1 MLTPHRHLK
10 PSRQGH
16 PSWQRGATLIESLVA
31 ILLFS
36 LGVLAMVTMQGAM
49 VNAQT
54 DAKIR
59 ADASYLAG
67 EVIGKMWSDLTNIAN
82 YNGTSCASQTRCAEW
97 QSKVTQQLP
106 GGSGAV
112 TVDSSNNDVTVT
124 IGWSTPSGGA
134 HQYVTHTT
142 ISGN

>member
-1 MLTPHRHLK
+1 MLTPQRHLK
-10 PSRQGH
+10 PARGTGQGR
-16 PSWQRGATLIESLVA
+16 QRGATLIESLVA
-31 ILLFS
+31 MLLFS
-36 LGVLAMVTMQGAM
+36 LGVLAMVTMQGSM

-67 EVIGKMWSDLTNIAN
+67 EVIGKMWSDLTNIAS

-106 GGSGAV
+106 GGSGAI
-112 TVDSSNNDVTVT
+112 TFDSSTNDVTIT
-124 IGWSTPSGGA
+124 IGWSTPAGGT

-142 ISGN
+142 IAGN